1 LQISFISSFSI
12 PCKECKGSRY
22 KSEILEIT
30 FKGKNISEVLDLTVT
45 EALTLF
51 KSHKSIYNVLKI
63 LDDIGMGYITL
74 GQPAPTLSG
83 GEAQRVKL
91 AKELGKLR
99 KGNSLYI
106 LDEPTVGLAFYDA
119 IKLIELLERL
129 VQEGNSV
136 IIIEHDP
143 EILSYV
149 DYIIELGP
157 EGGPKGG
164 RVIAEGPPSKIKSNK
179 SSNTGPYLNLT
190 Y

>member
-1 LQISFISSFSI
+1 
-12 PCKECKGSRY
+12 KGSRY
-22 KSEILEIT
+22 KPEILEIT
-30 FKGKNISEVLDLTVT
+30 YKGKNIAEILELTVS
-45 EALTLF
+45 EALDLF
-51 KSHKSIYNVLKI
+51 KSQTNIYTVLKI

-106 LDEPTVGLAFYDA
+106 LDEPTVGLAFFDA
-119 IKLIELLERL
+119 VKLMELLERL
-129 VQEGNSV
+129 VEEGNSV

-143 EILSYV
+143 EILSYT

-164 RVIAEGPPSKIKSNK
+164 KVIANGTPSKIKANEN
-179 SSNTGPYLNLT
+179 SNTGPYLN
-190 Y
+190 